1 MRVYTGLDVWSDFG
15 GRFPW
20 KSGLIEVDPGI
31 RMAVGDEGPRSAP
44 LTFLLL
50 HGNPTWGYLYREFI
64 RRLSPRYRVIAPDHV
79 GLGRSGKAREPRW
92 CTLGRPLVNPV
103 RVRARLRPAPRV

>member
-31 RMAVGDEGPRSAP
+31 RMAVGDEASGADRRSRRAEHLGVRATTSPEAALAVQVPGPRP
-44 LTFLLL
+44 
-50 HGNPTWGYLYREFI
+50 
-64 RRLSPRYRVIAPDHV
+64 RRLETQHAVERLRRASA
-79 GLGRSGKAREPRW
+79 GEGRSPPPDAGRA
-92 CTLGRPLVNPV
+92 RPLS
-103 RVRARLRPAPRV
+103 RALPDP